1 MICHSVMARSIDP
14 HRQDAITALM
24 FDGVSAR

>member
-1 MICHSVMARSIDP
+1 MARSIDP